1 MRLGLGACLGLLSLS
16 AGAAHADAPNDVVV
30 EVGASV
36 QRVSD
41 VARRLTLVPGY
52 QLATLGDRP
61 ETIRQRFVDSVL
73 VPELLHAEE
82 AARRGLSS
90 APEVVDERRRVLR
103 RSLVDSLREGVVKSG
118 IAEADVRA
126 YYDAHLAEYRA
137 PERIRIAR
145 ILVADEALARR
156 ILSEVSGPEAA
167 SKFSRLAREHSVDAA
182 TKMRAGALGFV
193 HPDGHT
199 DVPQLAVDP
208 ALYAAAQAVRDGDLV
223 AEPVKEG
230 GRFAV
235 VWRRGSLPATERT
248 FQDESPRIRE
258 ILTRQRVEQALTA
271 LIQELRARH
280 LTALD
285 PAPLESW
292 EPPSKPVSRAT
303 SAAGAP
309 GPGSSA
315 FAPRATERG
324 LR

>member
-1 MRLGLGACLGLLSLS
+1 MRLGLGVCLGLLSLS
-16 AGAAHADAPNDVVV
+16 SGAAHADAPSDVVV

-36 QRVSD
+36 ERVND
-41 VARRLTLVPGY
+41 VARRLARVPGY

-73 VPELLHAEE
+73 VPELLYAEE

-90 APEVVDERRRVLR
+90 TPGVVDARRHVLR
-103 RSLVDSLREGVVKSG
+103 RSLVESLRESVVKSG

-126 YYDAHLAEYRA
+126 YYDAHIAEYRA
-137 PERIRIAR
+137 PARIRIAR

-156 ILSEVSGPEAA
+156 ILSEVKGPDSA
-167 SKFSRLAREHSVDAA
+167 SKFSQLAREHSLDAA

-199 DVPQLAVDP
+199 DVPQLAVEP
-208 ALYAAAQAVRDGDLV
+208 ALYAAAQAVQDGDLV
-223 AEPVKEG
+223 AEPIKEG

-235 VWRRGSLPATERT
+235 VWRRGSLPATQRTLEDER
-248 FQDESPRIRE
+248 PRIRE
-258 ILTRQRVEQALTA
+258 ILTRQRVDQAVASLV
-271 LIQELRARH
+271 QDLRTRS

-285 PAPLESW
+285 PSPLESW
-292 EPPSKPVSRAT
+292 EPPSKPAERAA
-303 SAAGAP
+303 SAARAP
-309 GPGSSA
+309 APGSSA
-315 FAPRATERG
+315 FAPRPTERG